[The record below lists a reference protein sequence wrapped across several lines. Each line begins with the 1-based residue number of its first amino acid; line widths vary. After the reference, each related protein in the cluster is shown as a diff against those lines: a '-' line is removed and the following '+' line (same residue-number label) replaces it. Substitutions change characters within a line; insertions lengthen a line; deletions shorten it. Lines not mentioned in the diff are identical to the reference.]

1 MQSESFP
8 VIQVSGPA
16 YERGHQHGTLARDR
30 VARSV
35 EIYRQA
41 FAESAGLAWP
51 EVLEQANRFAGL
63 IKDFDHNILAEMHG
77 IADGAGLRL
86 EEIVA
91 INCRTE
97 ILFGGNG
104 RARED
109 HHEAE
114 CTTIAVAP
122 KASATGSTILAK
134 NWDWRAPCQETV
146 IVLQAEQDEAPN
158 FVMLVEAG
166 MVGRD
171 GFNDTG
177 IAVCGN
183 LLRSTLDGSK
193 PGVPVPF
200 IRRRVLNS
208 ARMDHAMGEI
218 LNAQR
223 AASTNYVIAHES
235 GMIIDFEASPEQVYP
250 VYPDHGLLTHS
261 NHFTHVA
268 AQVQG
273 IGRLSSPDT
282 LYRMQQA
289 RELLEP
295 TIGLITVE
303 HVKTVLRDHAGF
315 PQAICR
321 HPDPDLPE
329 SRRSMSIASI
339 IIDLGNRLMH
349 VAGGPPCSHD
359 YQTIGLPQDAGQSQ
373 LIAEQAGFVRATAVS

>member
-1 MQSESFP
+1 MHFGAFP

-30 VARSV
+30 VAHSV

-51 EVLEQANRFAGL
+51 EVLDEANRFAGV
-63 IKDFDHNILAEMHG
+63 IKDFDRNILTEMYG
-77 IADGAGLRL
+77 IADGAGLRR

-97 ILFGGNG
+97 ILFGGRG
-104 RARED
+104 QARQD
-109 HHEAE
+109 PSEAE

-122 KASATGSTILAK
+122 RASATGSTILAK
-134 NWDWRAPCQETV
+134 NWDWRAPCQET
-146 IVLQAEQDEAPN
+146 IVLLQAEQDEAPN

-171 GFNDTG
+171 GFNDAG
-177 IAVCGN
+177 IAICGN
-183 LLRSTLDGSK
+183 LLRSTRDGSK

-208 ARMDHAMGEI
+208 ARMDHALGEI

-235 GMIIDFEASPEQVYP
+235 GMVIDFEASPEQVYP
-250 VYPDHGLLTHS
+250 VYPERGLMTHS

-268 AQVQG
+268 AQIQG
-273 IGRLSSPDT
+273 IGRLTSPDT
-282 LYRMQQA
+282 LYRMHQA

-295 TIGLITVE
+295 AIGSITVE
-303 HVKTVLRDHAGF
+303 DVKAVLRDHAGF

-321 HPDPDLPE
+321 HPDPDLPG
-329 SRRSMSIASI
+329 SRRTMSIASI
-339 IIDLGNRLMH
+339 IIDLGNRVMH
-349 VAGGPPCSHD
+349 VAGGPPCSHE
-359 YQTIGLPQDAGQSQ
+359 YHTIGLPH
-373 LIAEQAGFVRATAVS
+373 AEDRSLVNTEQTAFARTSTVS

>member
-1 MQSESFP
+1 
-8 VIQVSGPA
+8 
-16 YERGHQHGTLARDR
+16 LD
-30 VARSV
+30 
-35 EIYRQA
+35 QA
-41 FAESAGLAWP
+41 A
-51 EVLEQANRFAGL
+51 RFAGL
-63 IKDFDHNILAEMHG
+63 IKEFDTNILAEMNG
-77 IADGAGLRL
+77 IADGAGFRL

-97 ILFGGNG
+97 ILFGGRG
-104 RARED
+104 RARGD
-109 HHEAE
+109 QPEAE

-146 IVLQAEQDEAPN
+146 IILQAEQDEAPN

-171 GFNDTG
+171 GFNDAG

-193 PGVPVPF
+193 AGVPVPF

-208 ARMDHAMGEI
+208 ARLDHALGEI

-235 GMIIDFEASPEQVYP
+235 GMIIDFEASPDQVYP
-250 VYPDHGLLTHS
+250 VYPERGLLTHS
-261 NHFTHVA
+261 NHFTAIA

-282 LYRMQQA
+282 LYRMHQA

-295 TIGLITVE
+295 QIGMITVE
-303 HVKTVLRDHAGF
+303 HVKAALRDHAGY

-321 HPDPDLPE
+321 HADPDLPE

-339 IIDLGNRLMH
+339 IIDLGNRVMH

-359 YQTIGLPQDAGQSQ
+359 YQTIGLPPSAAQSEPSP
-373 LIAEQAGFVRATAVS
+373 EQAGYARTAAH